1 MVRVMPARQAQPR
14 IIPANERIRFKCATK
29 QSQFDYFDAGFQ
41 GKTSDA
47 ALSQSKVAL
56 PLTEV
61 APDAGGVV
69 K

>member
-47 ALSQSKVAL
+47 A
-56 PLTEV
+56 
-61 APDAGGVV
+61 
-69 K
+69 